1 MHFPWWLLRLV
12 WRLARAHPLPA
23 LFPVVFLLLLLRLPV
38 APAWLPLIGLVWMAA
53 GLAAWGVALGYRL
66 HWWHLAQ
73 RLLISV
79 VITGLV
85 LALVSWAIPG
95 GAGIPQHD
103 FSARLLL
110 LSFPLT
116 SFFPLTYA
124 LFPGVARAERW
135 DRQLADFFRFLL
147 QGSLQKASGDHDGT
161 LRVEWT
167 AWIVGPSSLLILGWL
182 LRHTVLVYPWFFA
195 QLTLLA
201 LLYPLAWSF
210 WRVIYEPRSLLSVE
224 EDRS

>member
-1 MHFPWWLLRLV
+1 VAALLV
-12 WRLARAHPLPA
+12 
-23 LFPVVFLLLLLRLPV
+23 LLRLPI
-38 APAWLPLIGLVWMAA
+38 ATQWLPLIGLGWSAA
-53 GLAAWGVALGYRL
+53 GMAVWGMALGYRI
-66 HWWHLAQ
+66 HWWRLVQ
-73 RLLISV
+73 RLLVSVAIS
-79 VITGLV
+79 GLV
-85 LALVSWAIPG
+85 LGLAARLVPG
-95 GAGIPQHD
+95 SPNLPLHD

-167 AWIVGPSSLLILGWL
+167 AWIVGPSSLLVFGWM

-210 WRVIYEPRSLLSVE
+210 WRVIYEPRSLLSVA